1 MFSTIQISEIYSLV
15 ICLSSNHNYS
25 FYIILQLNCRIGIIL
40 YRKYNHSVQIFNRRN
55 NKYTIIN
62 PFLFT
67 YIIIIIIIIM
77 IIIMITI
84 IIMIMIIIIII
95 MTIIIVVMII
105 IIILLNLCTFTTL
118 QVVLCCFTY
127 KSFSFRSLFII
138 PFYCFSL

>member
-67 YIIIIIIIIM
+67 YIIIIIII
-77 IIIMITI
+77 MITII
-84 IIMIMIIIIII
+84 IIMIMIMIIII